1 MTDVFQIFAGSADAA
16 PGKGAGET
24 LVSPAATYKELR
36 AIPHWRRTLS
46 NFAVTP
52 FQWKGRQW
60 KTLEH
65 AFQAAKFETI
75 DPELFRSFSLNSG
88 SALSRGSGEDARSE
102 RKAVVFTAEQK
113 AAWDARM
120 PALQKELW
128 EAKFSQNPDA
138 RKVLL
143 LTGDAQLWHAAPRTP
158 KVHWTDLEEI
168 RGELRDKQNA
178 PEPTE
183 MADAADVATPEEVVE
198 APVTAAAEPKAKK
211 TAAKS
216 KAKKTTN
223 TAVPEGNV
231 TTGEPVVA
239 PPTEVTPPDMDAPEK
254 KESAI
259 RFCPVCRYYLYLQV
273 LGEDQTL
280 LRLCR
285 NCGYKE
291 EDDKGGL
298 VMEMSIQEQSTEG
311 YKILLNEFTR
321 QDPRLPHI
329 RKTIKCPDPAC
340 KSNHGETESDVIY
353 IKHDPVNMLYL
364 YICDVCGYQWR
375 SGR

>member
-36 AIPHWRRTLS
+36 AIPHWRRILS

-102 RKAVVFTAEQK
+102 RKAIIFTAEQK

-128 EAKFSQNPDA
+128 EAKFSQNADA

-168 RGELRDKQNA
+168 RAELRDKQNA

-183 MADAADVATPEEVVE
+183 MADAPAPEEVVE
-198 APVTAAAEPKAKK
+198 AAAPEPEQKKK
-211 TAAKS
+211 TAAKTKS
-216 KAKKTTN
+216 KKTTN
-223 TAVPEGNV
+223 ATVPEGNV
-231 TTGEPVVA
+231 TTGNAAAAPLPEVVA
-239 PPTEVTPPDMDAPEK
+239 PNMDAPEK
-254 KESAI
+254 YSAI

-273 LGEDQTL
+273 VGEDQTL

-291 EDDKGGL
+291 EDEKGGL
-298 VMEMSIQEQSTEG
+298 VMEMSIQEQTEEG

-321 QDPRLPHI
+321 QDPRLPH
-329 RKTIKCPDPAC
+329 RHDIKCPDPAC
-340 KSNHGETESDVIY
+340 KSNHGEADSDVIY
-353 IKHDPVNMLYL
+353 IKYDAVDMLYL
-364 YICDVCGYQWR
+364 YICDVCGYQWK

>member
-24 LVSPAATYKELR
+24 LVSPATIYKELR
-36 AIPHWRRTLS
+36 AIPHWRRILS

-75 DPELFRSFSLNSG
+75 NPDLYKSFSLNSG
-88 SALSRGSGEDARSE
+88 SELSRGSGENARSQ
-102 RKAVVFTAEQK
+102 RKAVIFTAEQK

-128 EAKFSQNPDA
+128 EAKFTQNPDA

-168 RGELRDKQNA
+168 RAQLRDKQNA

-183 MADAADVATPEEVVE
+183 MADADEELVE
-198 APVTAAAEPKAKK
+198 VPPAAASEPEPTATLKAKK
-211 TAAKS
+211 TAKP
-216 KAKKTTN
+216 KNKKTTN
-223 TAVPEGNV
+223 TAVPEGSI

-239 PPTEVTPPDMDAPEK
+239 PPAEVAPPDMDAPTP

-285 NCGYKE
+285 NCGFKE

-298 VMEMSIQEQSTEG
+298 VMEMSIQEQSAEG

-340 KSNHGETESDVIY
+340 KSNHGEAESDVIY